1 MCQVTLGLPIGQWKL
16 SMKGQEKSFLD
27 ESFAVW
33 QAYIHGGFLRGNF
46 ASKWSFCINI
56 TKEIA
61 IDNCYVSV

>member
-16 SMKGQEKSFLD
+16 SMKEQEKSFLD

-46 ASKWSFCINI
+46 ASK
-56 TKEIA
+56 
-61 IDNCYVSV
+61 

>member
-16 SMKGQEKSFLD
+16 SMKEQEKSLD

-46 ASKWSFCINI
+46 ASK
-56 TKEIA
+56 
-61 IDNCYVSV
+61 